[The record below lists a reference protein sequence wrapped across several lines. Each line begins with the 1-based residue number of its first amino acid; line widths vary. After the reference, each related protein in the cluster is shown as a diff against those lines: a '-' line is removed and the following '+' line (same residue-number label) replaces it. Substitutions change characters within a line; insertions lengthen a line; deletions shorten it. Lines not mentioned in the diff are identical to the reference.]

1 MDLKISLQLLE
12 DMTLIKFAFILW
24 ATLAACQMA
33 GWGPRVHLGPAKS
46 EIIALSTVF
55 TPGRP
60 PTKRVPFTAL
70 WVGLWNPR
78 SIQYDLVQT
87 VTSSHGDAYMRS
99 LCGSSWKPGQW

>member
-1 MDLKISLQLLE
+1 MILLTVLSLI
-12 DMTLIKFAFILW
+12 TLVAGQI
-24 ATLAACQMA
+24 A

-46 EIIALSTVF
+46 EIVALSAVF

-60 PTKRVPFTAL
+60 PNKRVPFTAL

-87 VTSSHGDAYMRS
+87 VTSSHGDA
-99 LCGSSWKPGQW
+99 GIHH